1 MLDKGD
7 SGKEGA
13 TLSTTT
19 IFPYPPPCPPP
30 PYFWQGTLLP
40 ESPCS
45 LAREDTAAAAPQHH
59 LSPTSI
65 GSREARGS
73 APSTPLPCFSHRR
86 GCAMRRCYTLSSAL
100 LQPQV
105 CLRQVALPQR
115 HLPAGSAI
123 PLDKEDRRQGRGR
136 LPSLPFPTFCRFLY
150 FRLRRRTTGPF
161 GPRSGLGRAS
171 HLPRSHASLRPSSPT
186 ARSLAPTADDS
197 DASWDIAL
205 QDGRSHP
212 TPSLRPPCNPG
223 QGRRRK
229 RAPPRPGDSA
239 HRVGMLFA
247 AAKSAR

>member
-65 GSREARGS
+65 GSREARGA

-115 HLPAGSAI
+115 HLPVGSAI

-136 LPSLPFPTFCRFLY
+136 LPSLPFPTFLVPLFSAPAPDNRAIRALKWTRMCLTPVPLSCFPPPFL
-150 FRLRRRTTGPF
+150 
-161 GPRSGLGRAS
+161 A
-171 HLPRSHASLRPSSPT
+171 H
-186 ARSLAPTADDS
+186 RSLA
-197 DASWDIAL
+197 
-205 QDGRSHP
+205 RSH
-212 TPSLRPPCNPG
+212 C
-223 QGRRRK
+223 
-229 RAPPRPGDSA
+229 
-239 HRVGMLFA
+239 
-247 AAKSAR
+247 